1 MVRFFKRSR
10 HKPEPLVQELIT
22 VVGINQVLYTAEDL
36 IGYEYDATIERAAP
50 EVVVLP
56 HTTDEISSVVK
67 ICRQYN
73 RPIVPRGS
81 GSGLS
86 GGSVPIKGGVVVSLT
101 RMNKILDINIENRYA
116 VLQPGVIN
124 LQLQDR
130 LATEGFTY
138 APDPSS
144 QRICTLGGNVANNS
158 GGPHTLAHGS
168 TVNHILELEVVLPN
182 GDIARLGSRVLDTP
196 GPDIRGLFAGSEG
209 TLGIITE
216 ITAQIIPLPQSLK
229 TMLAVFDTVTSA
241 SEAVSSIIRRG
252 VIPVALEMLDQ
263 EIIKIVEPRIQ
274 AGYPLDAGAV
284 LLIEIEGIPDAVDAD
299 SELVKAACEAS
310 GASEIRVA
318 TSSEEREKLWEGRK
332 AAIGAIGAAYPAF
345 YLLDGVVP
353 RTKLP
358 QVMEDVLAVAS
369 SYGFKCANMFHAG
382 DGNLHPTLMFD
393 PQNEGVLDRVLEC
406 AGEIMRIC
414 VDSGGAIT
422 GEHGVGLE
430 KTSYMEWIYS
440 QDDLDAMENIREA
453 FGPADVF
460 NPCKILPN
468 GHGCAVGHAAEI
480 NIAMG
485 GNQTSADIYI

>member
-1 MVRFFKRSR
+1 MVRFFKPSKN
-10 HKPEPLVQELIT
+10 KPEPLVQQLIEI
-22 VVGINQVLYTAEDL
+22 VGANQVLYTSEDL
-36 IGYEYDATIERAAP
+36 IGYEYDATIERATP

-56 HTTDEISSVVK
+56 LTTDEISSIVK
-67 ICRQYN
+67 ICRKFN

-86 GGSVPIKGGVVVSLT
+86 GGAVPIKGGVVVSLT
-101 RMNKILDINIENRYA
+101 RMNKICEIDIENRYA

-130 LATEGFTY
+130 LETDGFTY

-216 ITAQIIPLPQSLK
+216 ITVQIIPLPQSLK

-263 EIIKIVEPRIQ
+263 EIIKIVEPRIH
-274 AGYPLDAGAV
+274 AGYPLEAGAV
-284 LLIEIEGIPDAVDAD
+284 LLIEIEGIPDAVESD
-299 SELVKAACEAS
+299 SELVREACETS

-358 QVMEDVLAVAS
+358 QVMEDVLAIAS

-393 PQNEGVLDRVLEC
+393 PQNEGILDKVLEC
-406 AGEIMRIC
+406 AGEIMRVC

-480 NIAMG
+480 SMAMA
-485 GNQTSADIYI
+485 GNKVSSDIYI

>member
-1 MVRFFKRSR
+1 MVRFFKPSKN
-10 HKPEPLVQELIT
+10 KPEPLVQELIE
-22 VVGINQVLYTAEDL
+22 VVGANQVLYTNEDL
-36 IGYEYDATIERAAP
+36 IGYEYDATIERATP

-56 HTTDEISSVVK
+56 LTTDEISSIVK
-67 ICRQYN
+67 ICRKFN

-86 GGSVPIKGGVVVSLT
+86 GGAVPIKGGVVVSLT
-101 RMNKILDINIENRYA
+101 RMNKICEIDIENRYA

-130 LATEGFTY
+130 LQTDGFTY

-168 TVNHILELEVVLPN
+168 TVNHVLELEVVLPN

-216 ITAQIIPLPQSLK
+216 ITVQIIPLPQSLK
-229 TMLAVFDTVTSA
+229 TMLAVFDTITSA

-252 VIPVALEMLDQ
+252 IIPVALEMLDQ
-263 EIIKIVEPRIQ
+263 EIIKIVEPRIH

-284 LLIEIEGIPDAVDAD
+284 LLIEIEGIPDAVESD
-299 SELVKAACEAS
+299 SELVREACETS

-358 QVMEDVLAVAS
+358 QVMENVLAIAS

-393 PQNEGVLDRVLEC
+393 PQTEGILDRVLEC
-406 AGEIMRIC
+406 AGEIMRVC

-440 QDDLDAMENIREA
+440 QDDLEAMENIREA

-480 NIAMG
+480 SMAMA
-485 GNQTSADIYI
+485 GNKMSSDIYI

>member
-1 MVRFFKRSR
+1 MVRFFKPS
-10 HKPEPLVQELIT
+10 KNKTEPLVQQLIEI
-22 VVGINQVLYTAEDL
+22 VGANQVLYTSEDL
-36 IGYEYDATIERAAP
+36 IGYEYDATIERATP

-56 HTTDEISSVVK
+56 LTTDEISSIVK
-67 ICRQYN
+67 ICRKFN

-86 GGSVPIKGGVVVSLT
+86 GGAVPIKGGVVVSLT
-101 RMNKILDINIENRYA
+101 RMNKICEIDIENRYA

-130 LATEGFTY
+130 LETDGFTY

-216 ITAQIIPLPQSLK
+216 ITVQIIPLPQSLK

-263 EIIKIVEPRIQ
+263 EIIKIVEPRIH
-274 AGYPLDAGAV
+274 AGYPLEAGAV
-284 LLIEIEGIPDAVDAD
+284 LLIEIEGIPDAVESD
-299 SELVKAACEAS
+299 SELVREACETS

-358 QVMEDVLAVAS
+358 QVMEDVLAIAS

-393 PQNEGVLDRVLEC
+393 PQNEGILDKVLEC
-406 AGEIMRIC
+406 AGEIMRVC

-480 NIAMG
+480 SMAMA
-485 GNQTSADIYI
+485 GNKVSSDIYI